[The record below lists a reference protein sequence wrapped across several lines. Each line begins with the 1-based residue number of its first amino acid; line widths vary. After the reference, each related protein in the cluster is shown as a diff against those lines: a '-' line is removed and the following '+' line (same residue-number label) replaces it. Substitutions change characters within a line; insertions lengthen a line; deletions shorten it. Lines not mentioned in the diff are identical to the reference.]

1 MKEKRRPRQV
11 GDLIRAELARLLR
24 EELRDP
30 AIGFATI
37 TDVKMAP
44 DLRSARVFVSVFG
57 KPEQFEETVKALNHA
72 RGHLRGLVGRNCGLR
87 FAPDLHFSEDHT
99 IEKGARIEEILR
111 TIPAPAI
118 SNTDAEETKSDEPEG
133 KG

>member
-1 MKEKRRPRQV
+1 MTTRRRPRQV
-11 GDLIRAELARLLR
+11 GDVVRAELARLLR

-37 TDVKMAP
+37 TEVEMSD

-57 KPEQFEETVKALNHA
+57 GKDQFKKTVDALNKA

-87 FAPDLHFSEDHT
+87 YAPELHFNEDHT
-99 IEKGARIEEILR
+99 IETGARIDELLRSIPDTKKDDPGEDEE
-111 TIPAPAI
+111 
-118 SNTDAEETKSDEPEG
+118 
-133 KG
+133 